1 MQTASKPEEFPV
13 YSQPD
18 SAIMQRLMNKIPQ
31 FLQNIAAVLQIK
43 SPDEIL
49 VCQETLYEIL
59 TRVEKRRVY
68 FHIYYDGKKLG
79 ERNEGALIC
88 FWILKLMPF
97 KHDTIPTS
105 TLNIKIAYT
114 FFMNMLYYEA
124 ANSKIKRKVNVK
136 SDLLD
141 NTLYAFAYRDL
152 SKEAIMA
159 MAESLLY

>member
-1 MQTASKPEEFPV
+1 MDAANKPEDFPI

-18 SAIMQRLMNKIPQ
+18 PATMKRLMDKIPQ

-43 SPDEIL
+43 NPNEIL

-68 FHIYYDGKKLG
+68 FHIYYDGIKMG

-105 TLNIKIAYT
+105 TLNIQIAYT
-114 FFMNMLYYEA
+114 FFMNMLFYEA

-136 SDLLD
+136 SNLLT
-141 NTLYAFAYRDL
+141 NTLYAFKYRDL

>member
-1 MQTASKPEEFPV
+1 MRTASKPEEFPI

-18 SAIMQRLMNKIPQ
+18 SATMQQLMNKIPQ
-31 FLQNIAAVLQIK
+31 FLHNIAAVLQIK
-43 SPDEIL
+43 SPNEIL

-105 TLNIKIAYT
+105 TLNVKIAYT
-114 FFMNMLYYEA
+114 FFINMLYYEA
-124 ANSKIKRKVNVK
+124 AHSKRKVNVK
-136 SDLLD
+136 SDLLT
-141 NTLYAFAYRDL
+141 NTLYAFKYRDL